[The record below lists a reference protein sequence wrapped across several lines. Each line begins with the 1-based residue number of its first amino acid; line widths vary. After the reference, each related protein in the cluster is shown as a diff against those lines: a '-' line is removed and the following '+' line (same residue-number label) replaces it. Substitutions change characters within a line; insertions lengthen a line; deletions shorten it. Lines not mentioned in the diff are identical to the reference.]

1 MAPLVPRDSRQ
12 FEGSNEFPRWR
23 DERSAIVSTIR
34 PIPPMR
40 LSACMSATLLSGVLG
55 AQQPVGLGARID
67 SALAS
72 LQARGFSGSVRI
84 ERRGSLLLERGYGL
98 ANREER
104 LPFGPRTVVQI
115 GSNTKDFTAVALLQ
129 LHERGA
135 LDVNDSLGKFFPA
148 APTDKRGITLW
159 QLVTHRGGFPI
170 GLGGDF
176 EPLSREQLVTAALQR
191 PLTFPPGTRQGYSN
205 TGYSL
210 LAAVIET
217 VSGATYDDFVRA
229 NILEPLQMH
238 DTGLLLPG
246 FDARRL
252 AHGYQ
257 SGTDNGTML
266 SKPHAQDGPYWNLRG
281 NGGMLSTLDDMHTF
295 YSALFGSE
303 TLLKAATRNRRFNPE
318 EPIALAGSDLI
329 SSFLYE
335 RDPRAGV
342 ELIIASNSTDVRQR
356 VVRDAIAR
364 IVGLPSVGAP
374 PLIGKAVA
382 PTDVRPPAPA
392 FVVAFTAFIR
402 ALNAAD
408 TVSLRQ
414 FVDEHVLIEP
424 GTPSASERVQRMMAM
439 HSNLGVLTLGALRQT
454 DATTVEASLTSA
466 VEGAMT
472 MKLLTDGGSP
482 LRIKGIQVLVGG

>member
-1 MAPLVPRDSRQ
+1 
-12 FEGSNEFPRWR
+12 
-23 DERSAIVSTIR
+23 
-34 PIPPMR
+34 MR
-40 LSACMSATLLSGVLG
+40 LIICTAAALFSAALG
-55 AQQPVGLGARID
+55 AQQPAGLGARID
-67 SALAS
+67 SALAT
-72 LQARGFSGSVRI
+72 LQVQGFSGSVRI
-84 ERRGSLLLERGYGL
+84 EQHGSLLLEHGYGL

-104 LPFGPRTVVQI
+104 LPFGPGTVVQI
-115 GSNTKDFTAVALLQ
+115 GSNTKDFTVVALLQ

-135 LDVNDSLGKFFPA
+135 LNVNDSLGKYFPA
-148 APTDKRGITLW
+148 APSDKRGITLW

-176 EPLSREQLVTAALQR
+176 DPLNREELVNAAMQR
-191 PLTFPPGTRQGYSN
+191 PLTFPPGTRQSYSN
-205 TGYSL
+205 AGYSL
-210 LAAVIET
+210 LAAVIEM
-217 VSGATYDDFVRA
+217 VSGTTYDNYVRA

-266 SKPHAQDGPYWNLRG
+266 SKPHAPDGPYWNLRG

-303 TLLKAATRNRRFNPE
+303 KLLTAATRNRRFNPE
-318 EPIALAGSDLI
+318 EPSALAGSDLV

-335 RDPRAGV
+335 RDPRTGV
-342 ELIIASNSTDVRQR
+342 EVIIASNSTDVRQR

-364 IVGLPSVGAP
+364 IVGLPSVDAP
-374 PLIGKAVA
+374 PLIAKAVA
-382 PTDVRPPAPA
+382 PADVRPPLPA

-408 TVSLRQ
+408 TVSLRR
-414 FVDEHVLIEP
+414 FVDDHVLIEP
-424 GTPSASERVQRMMAM
+424 GTPSADERVKRMMAM
-439 HSNLGVLTLGALRQT
+439 RGNLGMLTLGALNQI

-466 VEGAMT
+466 VEGPMT

-482 LRIKGIQVLVGG
+482 PHIKAIQVLVGG